1 MAQFVQVVYLSGH
14 LHLPETLSSL
24 WLVHRSA
31 ICTWLGNGDTAHV

>member
-24 WLVHRSA
+24 AVASA
-31 ICTWLGNGDTAHV
+31 SVRNLHLAWKW